1 MLVSFVALLLSQLTP
16 VTRSTFNNIPPGP
29 VAIMFATV
37 YQYMRLVPPAYHFRI
52 FGVGMSDKIWVY
64 ALAAQV
70 GPSRLRLYV
79 LCWGSYDYMR
89 PVMAECGHPL
99 SGCR

>member
-79 LCWGSYDYMR
+79 LCWGRMTICALLWR
-89 PVMAECGHPL
+89 NAGTH
-99 SGCR
+99 